1 MLNYRF
7 AEPVL
12 EESLAYSP
20 VVLLHGP
27 RQCGKSTLAKMF
39 GDKVGYQYVSF
50 DNEVPRQSAQSDPLG
65 FLDRLAERV
74 IIDEVQRVPELFIS
88 IKAAVDEDRRPG
100 RFLLTG
106 SSNVLLVPK
115 LSDSLAGRMAILRL
129 HPFAQCERTGVPV
142 DFLNRLF
149 TADFPMQRVERL
161 RSDLA
166 FRVVGGGFPPALERP
181 EGRLRSTWYRDYVNT
196 LVQRDIREIAHIKS
210 LDTLSVLLRSAAA
223 RTAQLLNLS
232 DLATAFQQSRVTIGD
247 YLSLLEHIFLVE
259 RLLPW
264 HNNSMSRL
272 IKTPKL
278 HLGDTGLACGLLGF
292 SAAVLDEDRTRLG
305 PLLETFV
312 YQELRR
318 LASWHEDHHEFF
330 HFRHRDGAEVDIVIE
345 RGAHQVAGVEVKAAA
360 SVTAADF
367 KGLRKLKEICG
378 DRFMGGVV
386 LYDGEYSASF
396 APDLFAVPLR
406 WLWENPNTS
415 PGS

>member
-1 MLNYRF
+1 
-7 AEPVL
+7 
-12 EESLAYSP
+12 
-20 VVLLHGP
+20 
-27 RQCGKSTLAKMF
+27 MF
-39 GDKVGYQYVSF
+39 GDKAGYYYVSF
-50 DNEVPRQSAQSDPLG
+50 DNDVQRKSAQSDPLG
-65 FLDRLAERV
+65 FVDRLPEKV
-74 IIDEVQRVPELFIS
+74 IIDEVQRVPELFTS
-88 IKAAVDEDRRPG
+88 LKSVVDQNRRPG

-149 TADFPMQRVERL
+149 AADFPMQQVERL

-166 FRVVGGGFPPALERP
+166 VRVAGGGFPPALERS
-181 EGRLRSTWYRDYVNT
+181 EGRLRNTWYRDYINT
-196 LVQRDIREIAHIKS
+196 LVQRDIREIAHIRS

-223 RTAQLLNLS
+223 RTAQLLNLT
-232 DLATAFQQSRVTIGD
+232 DLATAFQQSRITIGD
-247 YLSLLEHIFLVE
+247 YLTLLEHIFLIE

-264 HNNSMSRL
+264 HNNSANRL

-292 SAAVLDEDRTRLG
+292 SAEVLDEDRTRLG

-318 LASWHEDHHEFF
+318 LASWHEHHHEFF
-330 HFRHRDGAEVDIVIE
+330 HFRNRDGAEVDIVIE
-345 RGAHQVAGVEVKAAA
+345 RGAHQIAGVEVKAAA
-360 SVTAADF
+360 SVTAGDF

-386 LYDGEYSASF
+386 LYDGEYSVSF
-396 APDLFAVPLR
+396 GPKLYAIPLR
-406 WLWENPNTS
+406 WLWENPK
-415 PGS
+415 

>member
-1 MLNYRF
+1 
-7 AEPVL
+7 
-12 EESLAYSP
+12 
-20 VVLLHGP
+20 
-27 RQCGKSTLAKMF
+27 
-39 GDKVGYQYVSF
+39 
-50 DNEVPRQSAQSDPLG
+50 
-65 FLDRLAERV
+65 
-74 IIDEVQRVPELFIS
+74 
-88 IKAAVDEDRRPG
+88 
-100 RFLLTG
+100 
-106 SSNVLLVPK
+106 
-115 LSDSLAGRMAILRL
+115 
-129 HPFAQCERTGVPV
+129 
-142 DFLNRLF
+142 
-149 TADFPMQRVERL
+149 
-161 RSDLA
+161 
-166 FRVVGGGFPPALERP
+166 
-181 EGRLRSTWYRDYVNT
+181 
-196 LVQRDIREIAHIKS
+196 VQRDIREITHIRS

-264 HNNSMSRL
+264 HNNSISRL

-292 SAAVLDEDRTRLG
+292 SAAMLDEDRTRLG

-318 LASWHEDHHEFF
+318 LASWHEEHHEFF

-386 LYDGEYSASF
+386 LYDGEYSVSF

-406 WLWENPNTS
+406 WLWENPS
-415 PGS
+415 MSFGG